1 MADFKAAICRCGGTV
16 DTNALGAFATW
27 RAGSSPV
34 IGTREARESK
44 ELVSRATAQIG
55 ETDLQ

>member
-1 MADFKAAICRCGGTV
+1 MV

-34 IGTREARESK
+34 IGTTWRGGA
-44 ELVSRATAQIG
+44 VSPLDFKWRDTYA
-55 ETDLQ
+55 EMMEW